1 MNGEDNGGQNM
12 NQPTGDNQIWVTNVK
27 LLYAFLELGPG
38 RSATEFPWVQPDLC
52 VSLKK
57 ELTSIDRSHKEEME
71 DIKWF
76 GW

>member
-12 NQPTGDNQIWVTNVK
+12 NQPTGDNQT
-27 LLYAFLELGPG
+27 
-38 RSATEFPWVQPDLC
+38 SATEFPWVQPDLC

-57 ELTSIDRSHKEEME
+57 ELTTIKRSHKEEME

>member
-27 LLYAFLELGPG
+27 LLYAFLGLGPG

-57 ELTSIDRSHKEEME
+57 ELTSINRSHKEEME
-71 DIKWF
+71 DIKWIE
-76 GW
+76 W